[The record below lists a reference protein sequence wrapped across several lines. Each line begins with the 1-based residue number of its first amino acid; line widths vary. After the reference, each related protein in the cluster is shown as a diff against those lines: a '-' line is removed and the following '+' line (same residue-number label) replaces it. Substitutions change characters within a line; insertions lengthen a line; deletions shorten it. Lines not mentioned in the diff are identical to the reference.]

1 MPTEYDEATNTLK
14 ANIKEQGTYFIMDL
28 TTLYTGLGILDVQK
42 ITPKMY
48 AAARQ
53 LSMPQMVQE
62 DIVSG
67 NTNKIIDLV
76 FVIDTNYTI
85 ESYMPIIKES
95 LSGIMHTLSGT
106 EKIDLNISV
115 VDYQYRN
122 PNKISVRINN
132 LSSAAIKERNLDPFN
147 KDIDAVSGI
156 MDKFALSM
164 PGSWDLNSVPIGAFG
179 YVEEFPFRQ
188 NSNRFAL
195 LITDK
200 SYRIDNDHGYN
211 DVYELFDKLNAK
223 DISVSVAT
231 LHTLD
236 AYDKWAENCNGIK
249 INMFKKVNFAEEYT
263 NFVLNNISQGTD
275 FKIIAS
281 NTLKEINLA
290 APLKLMGQTD
300 TDEDGLT
307 DSDEVEWK
315 YIELKEDG
323 SFNLPMLGGLWVQT
337 YPFYDAEAFENL
349 PFLTELKELR
359 VLPLKSDPTLIDSDD
374 DGLEDKDDEYPFIN
388 TIKGLWYKVRIG
400 NKDIYIGQQKYGEQ
414 YLRAKLCDKGS
425 TEGETY
431 KFTGTD
437 WIPVDEEIDLS
448 NITTDVTLGEDR
460 LNLNNIEKDIVI
472 DFSKIVDI
480 SKQPYVNSYLH
491 QYENQE
497 MVLYGKIMGFADSL
511 FPPKDIIIAILNEV
525 GAYDASFFVH
535 VYFPS
540 NEKVKSG
547 ILFFINKCNLDGEE
561 LTLEELEQNEVYL
574 VSKMATEFV
583 MFVAAMETG
592 AKLYLAGK
600 ALFDAGALK
609 LIAGTVGIV
618 MPDGTIL
625 KVVSVKGVVIGV
637 VQVAAGVVVAG
648 AGIGIAASVGR
659 NAGSSA
665 WDDYGKLKA
674 INYAKVEQEIAKV
687 AKKYENLECV
697 ECAKELKKIIQK
709 NKMKGRQ
716 IKLTYK
722 NNGRG
727 FIWSDTANR
736 AISENSFH
744 TAIEF
749 NGKVYDNIHPNGIE
763 YEKWLADFYA
773 IGEMCIEFI
782 DF

>member
-1 MPTEYDEATNTLK
+1 
-14 ANIKEQGTYFIMDL
+14 MDL
-28 TTLYTGLGILDVQK
+28 TKLYTGLGILDVQQ

-76 FVIDTNYTI
+76 LVIDTNYTI

-460 LNLNNIEKDIVI
+460 LNLHNIEKDIVI
-472 DFSKIVDI
+472 DFSKIVDF
-480 SKQPYVNSYLH
+480 SKQPFVSSRLTEGEMLEMMSYG
-491 QYENQE
+491 
-497 MVLYGKIMGFADSL
+497 VLMAFIDSIYPKEDTAIPLLNPDKLVSLGTYGRTWFVDVY
-511 FPPKDIIIAILNEV
+511 IA
-525 GAYDASFFVH
+525 S
-535 VYFPS
+535 S
-540 NEKVKSG
+540 EKVKSG
-547 ILFFINKCNLDGEE
+547 ILYFINKVNFLGEDITLDK
-561 LTLEELEQNEVYL
+561 LEQSEEYL
-574 VSKMATEFV
+574 TSKMVTEVVLFLS
-583 MFVAAMETG
+583 AIGGG
-592 AKLYLAGK
+592 AKLIMAGK

-609 LIAGTVGIV
+609 IAAGTSLLILPSGEVIPIVSAGEIIVGAAEATA
-618 MPDGTIL
+618 GL
-625 KVVSVKGVVIGV
+625 A
-637 VQVAAGVVVAG
+637 VATAG
-648 AGIGIAASVGR
+648 AGIALSVGS
-659 NAGSSA
+659 NAGNSA
-665 WDDYGKLKA
+665 WDDYGKLNKLTQLGLPEKR
-674 INYAKVEQEIAKV
+674 IIDSKVMKT
-687 AKKYENLECV
+687 
-697 ECAKELKKIIQK
+697 LKKMGLDKKFQ
-709 NKMKGRQ
+709 NAMDKGLAPRRSGTSGI
-716 IKLTYK
+716 IKLTEK
-722 NNGRG
+722 EIITKG
-727 FIWSDTANR
+727 
-736 AISENSFH
+736 
-744 TAIEF
+744 
-749 NGKVYDNIHPNGIE
+749 GIE
-763 YEKWLADFYA
+763 YTYKIKVATAGDHTRVYGYVNDA
-773 IGEMCIEFI
+773 GELIFDYLI
-782 DF
+782 KGQ